1 MSKNKTPQAIR
12 GTQDIFGPEA
22 EAFAFVVETFERV
35 RKLYRFRRVEMP
47 VFEKTEVFAR
57 SIGETTD
64 IVSKEMYSFDDRGGD
79 SLTLRPEFTAGIAR
93 AYLTNGWQQHA
104 PLKVGT
110 HGPLFRYERP
120 QKGRYRQFHQID
132 AEIIGAAEP
141 QADVELLAMADQ
153 LLKELGIEGVTL
165 HLNTLG
171 DGDSREAWR
180 AALIEYFSAVK
191 DELSEDSQERLEK
204 NPLRILDSKD
214 RRDRKFV
221 ADAPKIDAFLSD
233 EATALFDAVTSGL
246 DAAGV
251 KWVRAE
257 SLVRGLD
264 YYRHTAFEFIPDE
277 GSAAA
282 DALGSQSTI
291 LGGGRYDGLMESL
304 GGAPTPAVGWA
315 AGIERLAMLV
325 GEEKLDLLRPETLI
339 VLPDG
344 PSAIAKAT
352 ALTAFIRRRL
362 PELVEKIDALRWQRN
377 FQIEDAS
384 SEGIIADTDGDYE
397 FSGAFELAFKHNQ
410 RKQFDKAKRDG
421 ASVIVT
427 VRDDGTTSERS
438 MLVSSS
444 RTETDF
450 AKGALGMH
458 ALWSLIEMELQGEE
472 YSLVNNR
479 QIKLP

>member
-1 MSKNKTPQAIR
+1 MSKTKTPQAIR
-12 GTQDIFGPEA
+12 GTQDIFGPDA

-35 RKLYRFRRVEMP
+35 RKLYRFRRAEMP
-47 VFEKTEVFAR
+47 VFEKTEVFSRA
-57 SIGETTD
+57 IGETTD
-64 IVSKEMYSFDDRGGD
+64 VVSKEMYSFEDRGGE

-93 AYLTNGWQQHA
+93 AFLTNGWQQHA
-104 PLKVGT
+104 PLKVAT

-153 LLKELGIEGVTL
+153 VIRELGIADVTL

-180 AALIEYFSAVK
+180 AALIEYFGAVRG
-191 DELSEDSQERLEK
+191 ELSEDSQERLDK

-214 RRDRKFV
+214 PRDRKFV
-221 ADAPKIDAFLSD
+221 GDAPKIDAFLSD
-233 EATALFDAVTSGL
+233 DAQRFFDDVTSGL
-246 DAAGV
+246 DAVGV
-251 KWVRAE
+251 KWTRAE

-282 DALGSQSTI
+282 GALGSQSTI

-325 GEEKLDLLRPETLI
+325 GEKSGS
-339 VLPDG
+339 VLE
-344 PSAIAKAT
+344 AMV
-352 ALTAFIRRRL
+352 
-362 PELVEKIDALRWQRN
+362 LVEHDDGLAAANSLLADLR
-377 FQIEDAS
+377 A
-384 SEGIIADTDGDYE
+384 GGVIADIMATGSTKKRY
-397 FSGAFELAFKHNQ
+397 
-410 RKQFDKAKRDG
+410 DKAVKQNPQAILRVNETG
-421 ASVIVT
+421 YYGMS
-427 VRDDGTTSERS
+427 GEGENER
-438 MLVSSS
+438 LAAVL
-444 RTETDF
+444 
-450 AKGALGMH
+450 A
-458 ALWSLIEMELQGEE
+458 
-472 YSLVNNR
+472 NR
-479 QIKLP
+479 R

>member
-1 MSKNKTPQAIR
+1 MSKNTPKAIR
-12 GTQDIFGPEA
+12 GTQDIFGPDA

-35 RKLYRFRRVEMP
+35 RKLYRFRRAEMP
-47 VFEKTEVFAR
+47 VFEKTEVFSRA
-57 SIGETTD
+57 IGETTD
-64 IVSKEMYSFDDRGGD
+64 VVSKEMYSFEDRGGD

-104 PLKVGT
+104 PLKLAT

-132 AEIIGAAEP
+132 AEILGAGEP

-171 DGDSREAWR
+171 DAASRDAWR
-180 AALIEYFSAVK
+180 AGLIEYFGAVRG
-191 DELSEDSQERLEK
+191 ELSEDSQERLHK

-214 RRDRKFV
+214 PRDRAFV
-221 ADAPKIDAFLSD
+221 ADAPKIDQFLS
-233 EATALFDAVTSGL
+233 EKALAFFESVTSGL

-251 KWVRAE
+251 KWKRAE

-282 DALGSQSTI
+282 GALGSQSTV

-325 GEEKLDLLRPETLI
+325 GDVQGKELQVAVVAEHPRLEKDAMRLVSLLRTNGLSAEVFASGSAKKRFGRAVKADPTVIASLDFRDDTLSQSWRKERP
-339 VLPDG
+339 VD
-344 PSAIAKAT
+344 S
-352 ALTAFIRRRL
+352 
-362 PELVEKIDALRWQRN
+362 DALN
-377 FQIEDAS
+377 EIMA
-384 SEGIIADTDGDYE
+384 T
-397 FSGAFELAFKHNQ
+397 FEL
-410 RKQFDKAKRDG
+410 
-421 ASVIVT
+421 T
-427 VRDDGTTSERS
+427 
-438 MLVSSS
+438 
-444 RTETDF
+444 
-450 AKGALGMH
+450 
-458 ALWSLIEMELQGEE
+458 GED
-472 YSLVNNR
+472 
-479 QIKLP
+479 